1 MIVVGIDGS
10 EASTEALRLG
20 LYEATLRGT
29 RVRAVHAWSTVMPV
43 AMASPVYVAS
53 VDPEPVRQAAEET
66 LRRIVDAVAGE
77 RAASVE
83 RALIEGPA
91 DRAIL
96 ENAHDAEMIVLG
108 QRGLGAVG
116 AMVLG
121 SVSHHVVRHA
131 RCPVLIV
138 PHPHD

>member
-10 EASTEALRLG
+10 DASKEALRLA

-29 RVRAVHAWSTVMPV
+29 RVRAVHAWSSLLPI
-43 AMASPVYVAS
+43 AMASPAYVAS
-53 VDPEPVRQAAEET
+53 IDPEPLRQAAEET
-66 LRRIVDAVAGE
+66 LQKVVDAVAGE
-77 RAASVE
+77 RAENVE
-83 RALIEGPA
+83 RALVEGPA

-96 ENAHDAEMIVLG
+96 DNAHDAEMIVLG
-108 QRGLGAVG
+108 QRGLGTVG
-116 AMVLG
+116 AVVLG
-121 SVSHHVVRHA
+121 SVSHHVLHHA